1 MNMCIWYKKG
11 LQHLYLIS
19 LVSAFISPRDMEWDR
34 KDSPCV
40 RYDAKKNWI
49 WIHTDETKTHTDLSR
64 WTLRILGV
72 AASLSSTAFSRSSD
86 HIDISIRVGRPR
98 VARTDARGGQA
109 GSLQALSST
118 PWPSSWWSSRLPCM
132 PTSSRYEWWM
142 DPHPTVHLISCVTI

>member
-1 MNMCIWYKKG
+1 VSDTMLKK
-11 LQHLYLIS
+11 IES
-19 LVSAFISPRDMEWDR
+19 
-34 KDSPCV
+34 
-40 RYDAKKNWI
+40 
-49 WIHTDETKTHTDLSR
+49 TDETKTHTDLSR

-118 PWPSSWWSSRLPCM
+118 P
-132 PTSSRYEWWM
+132 
-142 DPHPTVHLISCVTI
+142 